1 VTEAQLA
8 SLQGLFETEEEV
20 AFAIL
25 FGSAASGRETA
36 ESDVDVGAYF
46 VPRREDPCEIDI
58 EEEDAEFE
66 SEYEL
71 WRACEQALGVNV
83 DFVVLNRAPATI
95 AAAALLTGRLL
106 AVNDGR
112 LYRRF
117 FNEVTTLAEDFRDLV
132 EDFRRIRERSASLS
146 PVDRDRLN
154 RIVEYLRTEL
164 ADAALYE
171 GLDAARYRS
180 DGHYR
185 RAAERWVENLV
196 NASIDIAKIIVASE
210 HSTMPQTYRGVTEA
224 LSSVSPFEGPA
235 GDLAANTRVRNALAH
250 EYLDLRYRQVSHV
263 AGQARDIYGR
273 LVEATDEWLARNS
286 PSA

>member
-1 VTEAQLA
+1 MTEAELA
-8 SLQGLFETEEEV
+8 RLRHLFEGEDRI

-25 FGSAASGRETA
+25 FGSAASGRETT
-36 ESDVDVGAYF
+36 ESDVDIGAYF
-46 VPRREDPCEIDI
+46 RPRREDPREIDI

-71 WRACEQALGVNV
+71 WRACEEALGVNV

-95 AAAALLTGRLL
+95 AAAAVLTGRLL

-117 FNEVTTLAEDFRDLV
+117 VNEVTTLAEDFRDLV
-132 EDFRRIRERSASLS
+132 EDYRRIRARSASLS

-154 RIVEYLRTEL
+154 RILEYLRTEL
-164 ADAALYE
+164 DDAALYE
-171 GLDAARYRS
+171 ELDPTRYRS

-210 HSTMPQTYRGVTEA
+210 HGTMPQTYRGVTEA
-224 LSSVSPFEGPA
+224 LSAVSPFEA
-235 GDLAANTRVRNALAH
+235 LAADLAANTRVRNALAH
-250 EYLDLRYRQVSHV
+250 EYLDLRYRQVSRV
-263 AGQARDIYGR
+263 AGQARDLYGR
-273 LVEATDEWLARNS
+273 LIEATDEWLAR
-286 PSA
+286 

>member
-1 VTEAQLA
+1 MIEAELA
-8 SLQGLFETEEEV
+8 RLQDLFEKEAKV
-20 AFAIL
+20 AFAVL

-36 ESDVDVGAYF
+36 ESDVDIGVYF
-46 VPRREDPCEIDI
+46 LPCRADVRELDI

-66 SEYEL
+66 PEYEL
-71 WRACEQALGVNV
+71 WRGCEEAVGANV
-83 DFVVLNRAPATI
+83 DFVVLNRAPATV

-132 EDFRRIRERSASLS
+132 EDYRRIRARSASLS

-154 RIVEYLRTEL
+154 RILEYLRTEL
-164 ADAALYE
+164 EDAPLYE
-171 GLDAARYRS
+171 NLEPDRYRS

-196 NASIDIAKIIVASE
+196 NASIDMAKIILASE
-210 HSTMPQTYRGVTEA
+210 RMSVPQTYRGVTEA
-224 LSSVSPFEGPA
+224 LSAIRHFEDIA
-235 GDLAANTRVRNALAH
+235 GELAANTRLRNALAH
-250 EYLDLRYRQVSHV
+250 EYLDLRYKQVQSV
-263 AGQARDIYGR
+263 ASRARDLYGA
-273 LVEATDEWLARNS
+273 LLSAVEAWMQDQPA
-286 PSA
+286 